1 MLTPHEALDILRNH
15 CQYSKGE
22 DHIQAVFEAIWQQ
35 PTILSQPP
43 TTTLVSLN
51 PILREATNMFQKKL
65 RVLSRCSMQYESKI
79 RPGWL
84 LEVISCGHA
93 PAAFLQLILNDEL
106 SRKENA
112 RVEVLEAILS
122 EVSRRSLKPLPEQT
136 RREILA
142 ALARRG
148 GNENF

>member
-51 PILREATNMFQKKL
+51 PILREATKRFSQALHNFTAEEL
-65 RVLSRCSMQYESKI
+65 RIQEDKM
-79 RPGWL
+79 PGWL
-84 LEVISCGHA
+84 LQVILCGHA
-93 PAAFLQLILNDEL
+93 PYRLLLGLLTEEL
-106 SRKENA
+106 AKKTSKNQGM
-112 RVEVLEAILS
+112 VDAILL
-122 EVSRRSLKPLPEQT
+122 SLENMAREPLAKTMQDQ
-136 RREILA
+136 IH
-142 ALARRG
+142 ALLQQKAK
-148 GNENF
+148 